1 MDAAASV
8 IAVIQITE
16 QVVTLCYDYLKA
28 VKNAAANI
36 RRLQDELR
44 SLETILQGAQKLL
57 DGPYKEKLET
67 SQSLHDSLIGCRLEV
82 EDLKAR
88 LTAKSKGVRH
98 RLGVSRLKWPLESK
112 DVENIIQ
119 TLHKHR
125 NNLST
130 GLAIDQT

>member
-28 VKNAAANI
+28 VKNAVADI

-44 SLETILQGAQKLL
+44 SLETILRGAQKLL

-67 SQSLHDSLIGCRLEV
+67 SQCLRDSLIGCRSDV
-82 EDLKAR
+82 KDLKAR
-88 LTAKSKGVRH
+88 LTAKSKGMRH
-98 RLGVSRLKWPLESK
+98 RLGVGRLKWPFESK
-112 DVENIIQ
+112 DVDNIIR

-125 NNLST
+125 DNLGT